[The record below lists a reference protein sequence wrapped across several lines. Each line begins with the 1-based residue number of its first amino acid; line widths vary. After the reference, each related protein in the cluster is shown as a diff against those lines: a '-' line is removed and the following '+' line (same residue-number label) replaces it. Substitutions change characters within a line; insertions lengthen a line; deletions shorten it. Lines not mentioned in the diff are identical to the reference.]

1 MPIFKPK
8 KKGKNAPILGT
19 GMTSSSQKRAKRL
32 RGPRKTELDNKTA
45 KKVKNVH
52 DDTKTSFSKTSKTH
66 ERSSKNQQ
74 LHAKSMVFFAKKL
87 RKMRFQKRRFRCRGP
102 PKIDLGGDEKRAKT
116 HKKTGF
122 FTKTR
127 FPKTAIPHERSLKNP
142 LLTIK
147 TRWKFKQNFDQKW
160 GQKRLQ
166 KYPQDAFKN
175 DIKTTSKRGF
185 QRELR
190 KEPKMWGPLTQNGH
204 FLKNLS

>member
-1 MPIFKPK
+1 MW
-8 KKGKNAPILGT
+8 
-19 GMTSSSQKRAKRL
+19 
-32 RGPRKTELDNKTA
+32 
-45 KKVKNVH
+45 
-52 DDTKTSFSKTSKTH
+52 
-66 ERSSKNQQ
+66 
-74 LHAKSMVFFAKKL
+74 
-87 RKMRFQKRRFRCRGP
+87 KMRFQKRRFRCRGP
-102 PKIDLGGDEKRAKT
+102 PKIELRGDEKRAKT

-147 TRWKFKQNFDQKW
+147 TRWKFEQNFDQKW

-175 DIKTTSKRGF
+175 DIQTSSKTDF

-190 KEPKMWGPLTQNGH
+190 KESKKWGPLTRNGH
-204 FLKNLS
+204 FLKTCLSKWTGSAVKCRTTDRPVSHRCLCEWKAKPH